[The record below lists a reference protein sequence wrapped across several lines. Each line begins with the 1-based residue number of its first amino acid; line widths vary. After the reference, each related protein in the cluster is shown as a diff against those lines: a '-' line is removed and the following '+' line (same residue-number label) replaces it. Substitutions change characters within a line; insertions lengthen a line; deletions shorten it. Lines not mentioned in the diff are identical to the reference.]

1 MATKEN
7 DQNIKENNCETKMGL
22 PCVLE
27 AFTSIF
33 ETGSISNK
41 YYGELIVLGKII
53 KENNCETK
61 MGLPCVLE
69 AFTSIF
75 ETGSISN
82 KCCGKLVV
90 LGKVCHS
97 ALVKRTL
104 ENPLFKDLS
113 PAKIIAKSIQ
123 AWNNCL
129 ALIDSPS
136 PSA

>member
-1 MATKEN
+1 MATKEI
-7 DQNIKENNCETKMGL
+7 DQ
-22 PCVLE
+22 
-27 AFTSIF
+27 
-33 ETGSISNK
+33 
-41 YYGELIVLGKII
+41 II
-53 KENNCETK
+53 KENHCETK

-82 KCCGKLVV
+82 KCCSELVG
-90 LGKVCHS
+90 LGKVRHS

-104 ENPLFKDLS
+104 ENPLFEDLT
-113 PAKIIAKSIQ
+113 PATIIEKSIQ
-123 AWNNCL
+123 TWNNCL

>member
-1 MATKEN
+1 MASLNVYSVLVVLFLTCGVVMATKEN
-7 DQNIKENNCETKMGL
+7 DQ
-22 PCVLE
+22 
-27 AFTSIF
+27 
-33 ETGSISNK
+33 
-41 YYGELIVLGKII
+41 II

-61 MGLPCVLE
+61 MGFPCVLE

-75 ETGSISN
+75 NTGSICN

-104 ENPLFKDLS
+104 ENPVFKGLN
-113 PAKIIAKSIQ
+113 PATIIAKSIQ
-123 AWNNCL
+123 TWNYCL

>member
-7 DQNIKENNCETKMGL
+7 DQIIKGNNCETKMGL

-33 ETGSISNK
+33 DIGTIS
-41 YYGELIVLGKII
+41 
-53 KENNCETK
+53 
-61 MGLPCVLE
+61 
-69 AFTSIF
+69 S
-75 ETGSISN
+75 
-82 KCCGKLVV
+82 KCCGELVG

-104 ENPLFKDLS
+104 KNPLFKDLS
-113 PAKIIAKSIQ
+113 PARIITKSIQ
-123 AWNNCL
+123 TWNNCL

>member
-1 MATKEN
+1 MASHNVYSTPVVLFLTCGAAMATKEN
-7 DQNIKENNCETKMGL
+7 DQ
-22 PCVLE
+22 
-27 AFTSIF
+27 
-33 ETGSISNK
+33 
-41 YYGELIVLGKII
+41 II

-69 AFTSIF
+69 AFKSIF
-75 ETGSISN
+75 EIGSIST
-82 KCCGKLVV
+82 KCCGELVG

-104 ENPLFKDLS
+104 ENRLLKDLS
-113 PAKIIAKSIQ
+113 PATIIAKSVQ
-123 AWNNCL
+123 TWNNFL

>member
-1 MATKEN
+1 MASLNVYSVLVVLFLTCGAVMAMKEN
-7 DQNIKENNCETKMGL
+7 YQ
-22 PCVLE
+22 
-27 AFTSIF
+27 
-33 ETGSISNK
+33 
-41 YYGELIVLGKII
+41 II

-75 ETGSISN
+75 NTGSISN
-82 KCCGKLVV
+82 MCCGELVV

-104 ENPLFKDLS
+104 ENPVFKDLN
-113 PAKIIAKSIQ
+113 PVTIIAKSIQ
-123 AWNNCL
+123 TWNNCL

>member
-1 MATKEN
+1 MASLSVYTVLVVLFLTYGAVMATKEN
-7 DQNIKENNCETKMGL
+7 DQ
-22 PCVLE
+22 
-27 AFTSIF
+27 
-33 ETGSISNK
+33 
-41 YYGELIVLGKII
+41 II

-61 MGLPCVLE
+61 MGLPCVIE
-69 AFTSIF
+69 GFMSIF

-82 KCCGKLVV
+82 KCRGEIVV
-90 LGKVCHS
+90 LGKVFHL

-123 AWNNCL
+123 TWNNCL

-136 PSA
+136 PST